1 MTVGGYQS
9 IQEDVKGN
17 KDVLRYNPYRSVLGK
32 GKHAKLYSKFGKPCQ
47 CARKKKTKKN

>member
-17 KDVLRYNPYRSVLGK
+17 EDVLRYNPYGSVPGK
-32 GKHAKLYSKFGKPCQ
+32 GEYAKL
-47 CARKKKTKKN
+47 